1 MKKTAKLFMTFT
13 LIAAIIFT
21 SFGYQKAEAYAPSCT
36 TLKIGLYYGGNALPS
51 ANLQNVTGF
60 GSGYQFGILDAN
72 RQFTPIGVTTETKIS
87 VLRDKNM
94 VYNSSA
100 NKYDQ
105 GTEGGV
111 VVGCYHIQLNTA
123 YSTYD
128 EALAAVSGY
137 QSGFV
142 KYSNGNFY
150 GLIGNYL
157 SAEDTNAAISANGIT
172 GCSVN
177 CGTSSTVTV
186 VKTGTNKILF
196 EFEYGSAYFL
206 VVMPVSTD
214 GTKCQTWFKDTKYY
228 GGFQYARI
236 NGGDLT
242 VINVIDVEDY
252 TKGVIQNEMVGGA
265 PLEAY
270 KAQAVCARTYAIA
283 NLNKHKSDGFDLC
296 TTEDCQVYGG
306 LTKATDVTNA
316 AVDQTMGRYLTYN
329 GELCVTFY
337 SSSDGGATENSENV
351 WVKAIP
357 YLKGVVD
364 PYEADIASI
373 VPNYSWTVTYTPEE
387 LTARLRAKNYNIGTV
402 VSMVVSEYT
411 NTGNVYKVTITD
423 SNGVSRSFT
432 KGDTIRSV
440 LGLKSIR
447 FTISGGTTTDIY
459 VNNGSGTISGGLQN
473 SYAIGGSGLTEILG
487 QNNVYAITGTG
498 ETVAVGT
505 DPSAPSAP
513 GLFVIKGT
521 GRGHSVG
528 MSQWGAYSMAK
539 FHGMTYDQIL
549 QFYFTGAI
557 VE

>member
-1 MKKTAKLFMTFT
+1 MKKAAKIFMTFT
-13 LIAAIIFT
+13 LVAAIILT
-21 SFGYQKAEAYAPSCT
+21 SVGYQKAEAYTPSIT
-36 TLKIGLYYGGNALPS
+36 TLKIGLYYGSNALPS
-51 ANLQNVTGF
+51 ANLQNVTGY

-72 RQFTPIGVTTETKIS
+72 RQFTPVGVTSETKIS

-111 VVGCYHIQLNTA
+111 VVGCYHIQLDNT

-137 QSGFV
+137 ESGFV
-142 KYSNGNFY
+142 KYSNGSFCA
-150 GLIGNYL
+150 LIGNYI
-157 SAEDTNAAISANGIT
+157 SAENANAAISANGIS

-177 CGTSSTVTV
+177 CGTSGTVTV

-196 EFEYGSAYFL
+196 EFEYSSAYFL
-206 VVMPVSTD
+206 VVMPISPD

-236 NGGDLT
+236 DGGDIT

-296 TTEDCQVYGG
+296 TTEDCQVYDG
-306 LTKATDVTNA
+306 LSKSTDVTNA

-357 YLKGVVD
+357 YLRGVID

-373 VPNYSWTVTYTPEE
+373 APNYNWTVTYTPEE
-387 LTARLRAKNYNIGTV
+387 LTARLRAKSYNIGTI
-402 VSMVVSEYT
+402 VSLVVSEYT
-411 NTGNVYKVTITD
+411 NTGNVYKITLTD
-423 SNGVSRSFT
+423 SSGISRSFA
-432 KGDTIRSV
+432 KGDLIRSI
-440 LGLKSIR
+440 LGVRSIH
-447 FTISGGTTTDIY
+447 FTISGGTSNDIY
-459 VNNGSGTISGGLQN
+459 VNNSSGTISGGLQN
-473 SYAIGGSGLTEILG
+473 SYAIGGSGLTEIIG
-487 QNNVYAITGTG
+487 HNNVYAITGTG

-505 DPSAPSAP
+505 DPSAPAAP